1 MAEAEAVPFD
11 EARKLLSVGAQAA
24 DKIKIGALEFSQP
37 GDMGGPLVHLA
48 VDVQEIAAH
57 PRRPQLRIP

>member
-1 MAEAEAVPFD
+1 MREF
-11 EARKLLSVGAQAA
+11 LSVGAQTA
-24 DKIKIGALEFSQP
+24 DKIEIGVLEFSQP